1 MPDKILKYLRQ
12 NTIALLALFVALGGT
27 SYAAF
32 SISGNQIRNWS
43 IDAVKLNPQS
53 IAGLIK
59 ARVELQF
66 KGSRLVATSSSAPV
80 RVTTV
85 GLREYIQ
92 WVHQRK
98 VHGPSRRPRQCQQW
112 LRRRPCERSVTTT
125 QQRHSPRVRKR
136 WLPAPAG
143 RILVVV
149 CPEVSTLQIA
159 PACCAAGPRGL
170 APDRQRGAGGKLPR

>member
-85 GLREYIQ
+85 GLGEYIQ
-92 WVHQRK
+92 WVHQRFSAK
-98 VHGPSRRPRQCQQW
+98 CMVLATAHVNANNGSDDGHVNAQLLPPSNVILRGFGSDGSRRPQ
-112 LRRRPCERSVTTT
+112 
-125 QQRHSPRVRKR
+125 
-136 WLPAPAG
+136 
-143 RILVVV
+143 
-149 CPEVSTLQIA
+149 
-159 PACCAAGPRGL
+159 AAS
-170 APDRQRGAGGKLPR
+170 